1 MDVRGMEFTFPFPEQ
16 SPLYETKV
24 SVCNAVAEGY

>member
-1 MDVRGMEFTFPFPEQ
+1 MDVRGMEFTFPFLEQ

-24 SVCNAVAEGY
+24 SICTTVAEGY